1 MRVLKIIGHVILSV
15 ILVTLVGVAIFA
27 IIGPPNPTD
36 AKGTVLFY
44 SVGVGAL
51 IAQWHRR
58 TPIGRRFLS
67 FLIFCVVVAILNVPD
82 LWIPG
87 PYGGAWANVT
97 VFLAIIVQLTF
108 LGTIVWPLWPIPFG
122 RLWRGEIDLPQ
133 TYWVWITLVGSFV
146 FTVINTALQLLY
158 DFARSP
164 FIPALKV
171 ALGIVVV
178 AFYMT
183 SVWRSARNYK
193 GPRRWRILARVTVVG
208 FAILTLV
215 NLGGLLMDAPYF
227 KLVATGDTVGL
238 MDLMNPG
245 P

>member
-1 MRVLKIIGHVILSV
+1 METI
-15 ILVTLVGVAIFA
+15 
-27 IIGPPNPTD
+27 
-36 AKGTVLFY
+36 LFY
-44 SVGVGAL
+44 SVGAAAL

-82 LWIPG
+82 LWIPE
-87 PYGGAWANVT
+87 PYDGLWASAT
-97 VFLAIIVQLTF
+97 GLLAVIVQLAF

-146 FTVINTALQLLY
+146 LTVFGIVSQLLY

-171 ALGIVVV
+171 AFGIVVV
-178 AFYMT
+178 AFYVT

-193 GPRRWRILARVTVVG
+193 GPRRWRILARVTAVG
-208 FAILTLV
+208 FAIMALV
-215 NLGGLLMDAPYF
+215 NLGGLLMDVPYF

-238 MDLMNPG
+238 RGLYGLNRG